1 MDALI
6 SVETKIGTTTFHSI
20 DSIPSEVVIQAY
32 DSLNDLEKAL
42 AELKTPERIAMGGST
57 TIVSKGA
64 MAFLRIH
71 QVDRAKFFDFV
82 DTYGQFLAANM
93 KNNPQS
99 YAGTFKDTFET
110 TFRAMQNAIL
120 KGTFNKDSESF
131 KQTCKALKIKHTYK
145 AIDEFIGLV
154 K

>member
-20 DSIPSEVVIQAY
+20 DSIPSEVVIHAH

-42 AELKTPERIAMGGST
+42 ADLKCPDRVRMGGGT
-57 TIVSKGA
+57 TCVRPNVHAS
-64 MAFLRIH
+64 MRICK
-71 QVDRAKFFDFV
+71 VDRAKFFDFV
-82 DTYGQFLAANM
+82 DTYGKCLAENM

-145 AIDEFIGLV
+145 AIDEFIGRV

>member
-20 DSIPSEVVIQAY
+20 DSIPSEVGIHANE
-32 DSLNDLEKAL
+32 SLNDLEKSL
-42 AELKTPERIAMGGST
+42 AELKSPERIAMGGGT
-57 TIVSKGA
+57 TCVRPNVHAS
-64 MAFLRIH
+64 MRICK
-71 QVDRAKFFDFV
+71 VNRAKFFDFV

-93 KNNPQS
+93 LANPS
-99 YAGTFKDTFET
+99 DYMGTFES
-110 TFRAMQNAIL
+110 TFRAMQNSIL

-145 AIDEFIGLV
+145 AIDEFIGRV